1 MNKNTIQI
9 LIAMSLIMGGYFIYN
24 NESIKKN
31 EFDNVDKENAKL
43 ILIFNNELSKEV
55 ERYKTGWYPGA
66 IPTAYTRIENFFKS
80 VQQIETHTKYGFSS
94 SKNHNGIEIKVT
106 YTNGNVVD
114 NIYTGERW
122 NGPILIG
129 PSMLIKMQFE
139 NGKLSKMYTNGV
151 EMKEGPED
159 AKIQLHNLIEN
170 LINYDMQQN
179 RDLYFR
185 PIKTQSDLDAEWNL
199 VK

>member
-43 ILIFNNELSKEV
+43 VLIFNNELSKEI

-80 VQQIETHTKYGFSS
+80 MQQIETHTRYGFSS

-114 NIYTGERW
+114 NIHTGERW

-139 NGKLSKMYTNGV
+139 NEKLSKVYTNGV

-159 AKIQLHNLIEN
+159 AKIQLHDLIEN

-185 PIKTQSDLDAEWNL
+185 PIKTQSDLDSEWNL